1 MCRLLLLLMFV
12 SVFVKSQNIVEVQAN
27 YTTAV
32 LSDLD
37 AFQMDK
43 QVNVYHL
50 ESPTYPRKLKKITPN
65 GGYDTNF
72 GVNGILTSSL
82 SNTFNDYKADYLVTD
97 SNIFFI
103 KNNFVEKFDLSG
115 NLDTSFGNNG
125 ILPLQ
130 IDKLA
135 GYNGNFIFFNSGN
148 IIKKFD
154 KISGIVDP
162 TFQIPLANK
171 FIITDQNLMYTTSGS
186 TIKKYDISTGAL
198 DTTFGNQ
205 GVYTDT
211 RSGNFIVDSGTSN
224 LYFYFSSSG
233 STRVIDRFF
242 SNGQLD
248 STFSAPQIKLT
259 QFLIGNNFEINSV
272 STDSAGRLLFFG
284 GNLMNKEALIFR
296 LLNNGTV
303 DNTFYDGTTFVDIF
317 NLGTFYYRST
327 NGYYLKE
334 ARLIDDNTYIGT
346 YRTRLGLSS
355 SKYGNVKFVRTSSS
369 LSTKEVK
376 NTTVL
381 IYPNPVKQYV
391 NIKLKNNEKIVNL
404 QVVSMIGKSQI
415 VDNDDIKD
423 NKVNLD
429 FLPTGNYILNI
440 TTNKGTYTQKILKK

>member
-1 MCRLLLLLMFV
+1 M
-12 SVFVKSQNIVEVQAN
+12 VEVQAN

-32 LSDLD
+32 LSNID

-43 QVNVYHL
+43 QANVYHL

-72 GVNGILTSSL
+72 GVNGVLTSSL
-82 SNTFNDYKADYLVTD
+82 SNTFNDYRADYLVTD

-162 TFQIPLANK
+162 TFQIPLAK
-171 FIITDQNLMYTTSGS
+171 LIITDQNIMYTTSGN
-186 TIKKYDISTGAL
+186 TVKKYNVSTGAL

-211 RSGNFIVDSGTSN
+211 RSGNFIVDNGTSN
-224 LYFYFSSSG
+224 LYFYFSYSG
-233 STRVIDRFF
+233 GKGINRFF

-248 STFSAPQIKLT
+248 STFSVPQTELNLAI
-259 QFLIGNNFEINSV
+259 QSDDINSV
-272 STDSAGRLLFFG
+272 STDSAGRVLFFG
-284 GNLMNKEALIFR
+284 GDLISKIGLIFR
-296 LLNNGTV
+296 LLNNGTM
-303 DNTFYDGTTFVDIF
+303 DNTF
-317 NLGTFYYRST
+317 NAGTFCYRKSD
-327 NGYYLKE
+327 GFYLSE
-334 ARLIDDNTYIGT
+334 VRLVDDNTYIGT

-355 SKYGNVKFVRTSSS
+355 SKYGNVKYVRTSSS
-369 LSTKEVK
+369 LSTKEVN

-404 QVVSMIGKSQI
+404 QVVSMMGKSQI
-415 VDNDDIKD
+415 VDNDNIKD
-423 NKVNLD
+423 NEVNLD